1 MFGSSSLGGGL
12 GGGGFGEPPQK
23 KLKLDLPGS
32 PVADK
37 DDEMG
42 PLAEGSS
49 TTVQGSGSSLCAV
62 QLQLHDRAGQ
72 PQPQRAH
79 RAGQQGDRAE
89 GRLLPVL
96 LSSVQVSQG

>member
-49 TTVQGSGSSLCAV
+49 TTVQGSGSSV
-62 QLQLHDRAGQ
+62 HDFSNRHGNEYTT
-72 PQPQRAH
+72 RI
-79 RAGQQGDRAE
+79 GF
-89 GRLLPVL
+89 LL
-96 LSSVQVSQG
+96 